1 MRFKVQGQSMYPY
14 LKPLDEVELINV
26 PRDKVKIGDIVV
38 YFDSFS
44 KIMIVHR
51 VVGKNKVHLI
61 VKGDNNWKKDDR
73 LINSKDVW
81 IVDKIY
87 KGRYNIN
94 SMHSFYRRLLN
105 LMFVFLSISRINFF
119 LHGKKIRYTKKI
131 GGRAVTD
138 KVYMKYEK
146 YIDMNNQRNL

>member
-1 MRFKVQGQSMYPY
+1 MRFKVEGQSMYPY

-38 YFDSFS
+38 YFDIPS
-44 KIMIVHR
+44 KIMTVHR
-51 VVGKNKVHLI
+51 VVGKNKARLI
-61 VKGDNNWKKDDR
+61 VKGDNNWKRDDR
-73 LINSKDVW
+73 QINSEDVW

-87 KGRYNIN
+87 KSKYNIN
-94 SMHSFYRRLLN
+94 SMHSFYRKLLN
-105 LMFVFLSISRINFF
+105 SLFVFLSISRIIF
-119 LHGKKIRYTKKI
+119 LLYGRKIRYVKKI

-146 YIDMNNQRNL
+146 YINMNNQRNL